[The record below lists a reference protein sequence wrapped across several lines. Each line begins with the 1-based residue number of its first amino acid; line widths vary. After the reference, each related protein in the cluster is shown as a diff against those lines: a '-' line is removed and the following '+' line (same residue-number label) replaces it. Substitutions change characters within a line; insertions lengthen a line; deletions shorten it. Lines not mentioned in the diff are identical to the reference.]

1 MEESGRLSSAEGD
14 SGRRVEVIAPDE
26 AEGGRLDRVLADLL
40 PDLSRSKLKRLIS
53 KGRVQVNGSP
63 ADKPSQQV
71 EAGQSLVV
79 DVGPEESPA
88 MPRPQSIDLEIVHED
103 DDLVIVNKPAG
114 LVVHAGA
121 GEHDATL
128 VNALLYRYGDRLS
141 HIGGDER
148 PGIVHRLDK
157 GTSGVMAVARNDEAH
172 EALSAQFAERR
183 VEKEYAAVVYGCPR
197 QSEGTVELPI
207 GRDRTNRTKIS
218 PDTDRPRDAFT
229 RWKVAEDLAGAALL
243 AVWPKTGRTHQVRAH
258 LAAIHHP
265 CIGDLKYVGAQWK
278 GLTDGRLRNEIRAF
292 ARPALHARRLRLDHP
307 RSGDRLEFCSPLAAD
322 IEALLSSLRRA
333 RDEP

>member
-1 MEESGRLSSAEGD
+1 MEESNRLSSADSD

-26 AEGGRLDRVLADLL
+26 AEGGRLDRVLAGLI
-40 PDLSRSKLKRLIS
+40 PDLSRSKLQRLIVE
-53 KGRVQVNGSP
+53 GRVEVDGSP
-63 ADKPSQQV
+63 ADKSSQPV
-71 EAGQSLVV
+71 EAGQCLVV
-79 DVGPEESPA
+79 NVPPEDSRA
-88 MPRPQSIDLEIVHED
+88 KPRPQPIDLEIVHED

-128 VNALLYRYGDRLS
+128 VNALLYRYGDELS

-148 PGIVHRLDK
+148 PGIVHRLDM

-172 EALSAQFAERR
+172 EALSAQFAERK

-197 QSEGTVELPI
+197 QSEGTIELPI

-218 PDTDRPRDAFT
+218 PDTDRPRDAVT
-229 RWKVAEDLAGAALL
+229 RWKVAEDLPGAALL

-265 CIGDLKYVGAQWK
+265 CIGDFKYIGAQWK
-278 GLTDGRLRNEIRAF
+278 GIVNGRLRNEVQAF
-292 ARPALHARRLRLDHP
+292 ARPALHARRLHLDHP
-307 RSGDRLEFCSPLAAD
+307 RSGDRMEFCSPLAAD
-322 IEALLSSLRRA
+322 IEALLCSLRRA

>member
-1 MEESGRLSSAEGD
+1 MEGSGRLSSADGKPA
-14 SGRRVEVIAPDE
+14 RRIEVTAPDA

-40 PDLSRSKLKRLIS
+40 ADLSRSKLQRLIS
-53 KGRVQVNGSP
+53 EGRVEVDGAP
-63 ADKPSQQV
+63 ADKASQPV
-71 EAGQSLVV
+71 EAGQVLVV
-79 DVGPEESPA
+79 NVAAEDSPA
-88 MPRPQSIDLEIVHED
+88 KPFPQPIDLEIVHED

-128 VNALLYRYGDRLS
+128 VNALLYLYGDGLS

-207 GRDRTNRTKIS
+207 GRDRANRTKIS
-218 PDTDRPRDAFT
+218 PDTDRPRDAVT
-229 RWKVAEDLAGAALL
+229 RWKVAEELAGAALL

-278 GLTDGRLRNEIRAF
+278 GLSDGRLRNEVRAF
-292 ARPALHARRLRLDHP
+292 ARPALHALRLRLDHP
-307 RSGDRLEFCSPLAAD
+307 RSGDRLEFYAPLAAD